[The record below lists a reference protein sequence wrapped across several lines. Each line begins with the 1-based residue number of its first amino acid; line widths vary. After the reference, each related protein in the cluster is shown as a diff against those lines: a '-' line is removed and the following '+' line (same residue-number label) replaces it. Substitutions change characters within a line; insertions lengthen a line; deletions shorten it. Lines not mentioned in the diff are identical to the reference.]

1 MKFSGVIPAKLDAKG
16 RVFFPSAFRKQI
28 DAASRD
34 FVLRR
39 DVFQPCL
46 VVYPLSVWEAEVEL
60 LTARL
65 NRWNR
70 EEAMLLRQFLADAET
85 VSLDANGRFL
95 VSKRLL
101 EMAGITHEAV
111 FVGSNDR
118 VELWSK
124 ERTVEPFVQDESFA
138 AGIENAMSGLS
149 I

>member
-46 VVYPLSVWEAEVEL
+46 VIYPLSVWEAEVEL

-101 EMAGITHEAV
+101 EMAGVTHEAV

>member
-46 VVYPLSVWEAEVEL
+46 VIYPLSVWEAEVEL